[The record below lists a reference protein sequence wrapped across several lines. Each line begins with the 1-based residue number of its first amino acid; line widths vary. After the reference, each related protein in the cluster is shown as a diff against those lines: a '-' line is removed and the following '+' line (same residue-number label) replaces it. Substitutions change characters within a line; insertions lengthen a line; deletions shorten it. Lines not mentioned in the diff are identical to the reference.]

1 MSATLCQ
8 DGNDGFSA
16 FGRFPSRQPAP
27 MSAAVENP
35 RGAGKLNA
43 SSVPSIALDQLTDGQ
58 RDCLRLVYNHMTSKD
73 IARSLGV
80 SPHTVDMRL
89 RTAMKVLGVATRI
102 DAARLLMQDE
112 HGPDV
117 LPALPLLDNDAGD
130 AGADQPYQSL
140 IYGPSDM
147 VSGAESAIFSASAS
161 AAGAAEFGLDPAR
174 SDAHQLLNPT
184 FDPSAVGPPRTA
196 DALMTS
202 EAAMLGSRSG
212 AGTSDPG
219 SGARPLASPPLPWGE
234 RNTLSVPMRLAWIA
248 GISIG
253 SALGFGAI
261 LSALQS
267 LKGLL

>member
-1 MSATLCQ
+1 
-8 DGNDGFSA
+8 
-16 FGRFPSRQPAP
+16 
-27 MSAAVENP
+27 MSAASEGP
-35 RGAGKLNA
+35 RGAGKPAAAGPVATPLN
-43 SSVPSIALDQLTDGQ
+43 QLTDGQ

-117 LPALPLLDNDAGD
+117 LPALPL
-130 AGADQPYQSL
+130 ADGSSDDDQAYQSL
-140 IYGPSDM
+140 IYGSSDM
-147 VSGAESAIFSASAS
+147 ASGAESAIFSASAS
-161 AAGAAEFGLDPAR
+161 AVGAAEFRQDLAGT
-174 SDAHQLLNPT
+174 DAHQLLKTT
-184 FDPSAVGPPRTA
+184 FDPSAGGPPRNA

-202 EAAMLGSRSG
+202 EAVILGSRSG

-219 SGARPLASPPLPWGE
+219 SGARPLASPPLPWGA

-253 SALGFGAI
+253 SALGFGAL